1 MSTAIAICIGFVSLI
16 CGINV
21 CAGMLQAWRL
31 SRIRIGVCEGRI
43 ISAELVQGP
52 DLGGDSECL
61 AIFYPA
67 VKYTYLVRGIMH
79 TGNRISLAVVG
90 DSNKSAA
97 AKRLMPYTEGASVL
111 VFFDEADPS
120 SSYLVNPRKH
130 IRTSILISMGF
141 VLFGFGMVWFLSFVL
156 E

>member
-1 MSTAIAICIGFVSLI
+1 MNWTLAICIGFVSLI

-21 CAGMLQAWRL
+21 FAGMLQAWRL
-31 SRIRIGVCEGRI
+31 SRMRIGQSKGRI
-43 ISAELVQGP
+43 ISSQLVAGGELPGH
-52 DLGGDSECL
+52 SKH
-61 AIFYPA
+61 ITTFFPA
-67 VKYTYLVRGIMH
+67 VNYSYEVCGTPY
-79 TGNRISLAVVG
+79 TGNRISLAVIG

-120 SSYLVNPRKH
+120 SSYLINPRKH

-141 VLFGFGMVWFLSFVL
+141 VLFGFGMVWFLCKML
-156 E
+156 G

>member
-1 MSTAIAICIGFVSLI
+1 MSATLAICIGFVSLI

-43 ISAELVQGP
+43 ISAELVQGR
-52 DLGGDSECL
+52 EL
-61 AIFYPA
+61 AKGSQRITTFVPA
-67 VKYTYLVRGIMH
+67 MKYTYLVRGIMH
-79 TGNRISLAVVG
+79 TGNRISLAVIG
-90 DSNKSAA
+90 DSNKYAA

-130 IRTSILISMGF
+130 ILTSILISMGF
-141 VLFGFGMVWFLSFVL
+141 VLFGFGMVWFLCKML
-156 E
+156 G